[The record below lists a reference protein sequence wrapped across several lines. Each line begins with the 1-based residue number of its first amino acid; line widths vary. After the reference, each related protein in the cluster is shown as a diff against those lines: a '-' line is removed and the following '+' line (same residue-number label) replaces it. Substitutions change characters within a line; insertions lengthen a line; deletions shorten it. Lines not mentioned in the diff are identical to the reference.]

1 VAKSQTQSKRIKEKI
16 TAAIKDQTLMI
27 TLIQITNNLI
37 KTNYLETIQDKT
49 KNLRKTDNKVKFL
62 RIKKT
67 IFLELEDRLEEKWIQ
82 NPLKI

>member
-1 VAKSQTQSKRIKEKI
+1 MAKSQTQSKKIKEKI

>member
-27 TLIQITNNLI
+27 TLIQITNNSI

>member
-1 VAKSQTQSKRIKEKI
+1 VAKSQTQSKKIKEKI